1 MVCSFY
7 VVAPFMLQS
16 LPRGGSLYLST
27 PLTCSFNQS
36 AHSSMPSPVLAQMGM
51 TFAFGLRMATYSSAF
66 VQVKIKVRHHVDF
79 VHKHDVAYL
88 EHQRVFQRLVVALWH
103 RQNHGV
109 LHCARWSNSAGQT
122 RLPTFSRIAKS
133 MSPVPRPSNPLPG
146 HFGVKVAHTAGM
158 QLDRLCPGP
167 GDGAGIHIGVN
178 VRFHHTDAQLIFEGC
193 NGSAQ
198 RRGFAGP
205 RCALSG

>member
-1 MVCSFY
+1 
-7 VVAPFMLQS
+7 
-16 LPRGGSLYLST
+16 
-27 PLTCSFNQS
+27 
-36 AHSSMPSPVLAQMGM
+36 
-51 TFAFGLRMATYSSAF
+51 MA
-66 VQVKIKVRHHVDF
+66 
-79 VHKHDVAYL
+79 L
-88 EHQRVFQRLVVALWH
+88 GH

-109 LHCARWSNSAGQT
+109 LHCAGVKLGRADQVADVFENRQIDVPGAQT
-122 RLPTFSRIAKS
+122 FQ
-133 MSPVPRPSNPLPG
+133 PLPG

-205 RCALSG
+205 RCAHQVEQKHLLRFQISPQRGGLLVVGSKDALLHFQNFYVVHGMLLIQWYYLYFNIVYKNPQSTNPPKKKGRGG